1 MSELPLRVVHTED
14 LDVEPLRWLRERCEV
29 VRAEW
34 NDEPALRRALE
45 TADALVVRTYTRVD
59 QRLLAMAPRLRVVG
73 RAGVGLDNIDLAAC
87 EARGVRVVHTPDA
100 NSSAVAEL
108 VFALIFDALRPR
120 AFLDRALGPAEWD
133 QARRELVAPRQLE
146 DLTLGV
152 LGLGRVGRRVAAAGR
167 GFGMRVLANDIRDV
181 PEAEGGGAELVS
193 RDRLLREADVL
204 SIHVDGRAE
213 NRDLIGAG
221 VLALAKDDVVLL
233 NTSRGFV
240 VNVAA
245 LAEFLREHPA
255 ACAMLDVHEPEPI
268 PADHPLLGVANAHL
282 LPHIGAKTARA
293 QRAMSW
299 VVRDVWRELAGDTP
313 R

>member
-1 MSELPLRVVHTED
+1 MSTMALRVVHTED
-14 LDVEPLRWLRERCEV
+14 LDAEPLGWLRERCEV

-34 NDEPALRRALE
+34 NDEVALRRALGS
-45 TADALVVRTYTRVD
+45 ADGLVVRTYTRVD
-59 QRLLAMAPRLRVVG
+59 DRLLAMAPRLRVVG

-87 EARGVRVVHTPDA
+87 ASRGVRVVHTPDA

-120 AFLDRALGPAEWD
+120 AFMDRALGPAQWD
-133 QARRELVAPRQLE
+133 QARRELVAMRQLE

-152 LGLGRVGRRVAAAGR
+152 WGLGRVGRRVAAAGR
-167 GFGMRVLANDIRDV
+167 GFGMRVLAYDLRDV
-181 PEAEGGGAELVS
+181 PEAERGGAEPVS
-193 RDRLLREADVL
+193 RERLLRESDVL

-213 NRDLIGAG
+213 NRDLVG
-221 VLALAKDDVVLL
+221 VGELALLKHDVVFL

-240 VNVAA
+240 VNIAD
-245 LAEFLREHPA
+245 LAGFLQDHPA

-299 VVRDVWRELAGDTP
+299 VVRDVWRELTGEVS

>member
-1 MSELPLRVVHTED
+1 VSELPLRVVHTED